1 MPLPYESQ
9 TPPRPEAPSEDKTKV
24 PPLGRS
30 TRMTPKTLAFGAI
43 AAAHDVIRHFL
54 IAEFGA
60 REIRIT
66 KMVPVSPDLL
76 RGWNVEA
83 EMLVPDLAVR
93 TLGLPLT
100 QEVLEKQFC
109 ALILDPEMGVIS
121 FELFDP
127 NDR

>member
-1 MPLPYESQ
+1 MPLPQESQ
-9 TPPRPEAPSEDKTKV
+9 TPLGSEAKDDKTKA

-30 TRMTPKTLAFGAI
+30 TRVMPKTLAFGAI

-54 IAEFGA
+54 MAEFGA
-60 REIRIT
+60 TEIRIS
-66 KMVPVSPDLL
+66 KMAPISSDPL

-83 EMLVPDLAVR
+83 EMLVPDLAIR

-109 ALILDPEMGVIS
+109 ALTLDPEMGVTS